1 MKLSNAAQQ
10 LQNNLDEMKRRDD
23 LESLRTHLIFENC
36 FPPNKN
42 PETGKLFI
50 IIFMV
55 TEFLLFMYFL

>member
-1 MKLSNAAQQ
+1 MKVSNAAQQ

-42 PETGKLFI
+42 PEIGKILLN
-50 IIFMV
+50 IFLV
-55 TEFLLFMYFL
+55 IQ

>member
-1 MKLSNAAQQ
+1 MKVSNAAQQ

-42 PETGKLFI
+42 PETGKDFTYYI
-50 IIFMV
+50 PCSSITYI
-55 TEFLLFMYFL
+55 